1 MNPHKRPIPSDF
13 AIVAPTLPIYKLQK
27 HYRASARVILRWLRM
42 SGAPRSTFVPHNK
55 RPAPD
60 DLAKHAADMHVAA
73 LAKHY
78 CAKDE
83 TVQRWLA
90 ESGLEAAV
98 YVRPRK
104 EQPTKERARSEG
116 RVLQLRAMNRLNLVT
131 VRAWDAADEAADKLR
146 RFSPVTRCDE
156 QGRFDIAGKFW
167 RVGRVVLTDA
177 ELIERAERR
186 AA

>member
-1 MNPHKRPIPSDF
+1 MTELRPIPSDF
-13 AIVAPTLPIYKLQK
+13 AIVAPTMPIYKLQK
-27 HYRASARVILRWLRM
+27 HYRASARVILRWLRV
-42 SGAPRSTFVPHNK
+42 SGAPRTTFTPHNK
-55 RPAPD
+55 RPVPA
-60 DLAKHAADMHVAA
+60 DLAERAADMHVAA

-78 CAKDE
+78 CVKDE

-90 ESGLEAAV
+90 ETGCEAAR

-104 EQPTKERARSEG
+104 EQPTKERAHSEG

-131 VRAWDAADEAADKLR
+131 IRVSDDADEAADKLR
-146 RFSPVTRCDE
+146 RFCPVTRCDE
-156 QGRFDIAGKFW
+156 QGRFDITGKFW